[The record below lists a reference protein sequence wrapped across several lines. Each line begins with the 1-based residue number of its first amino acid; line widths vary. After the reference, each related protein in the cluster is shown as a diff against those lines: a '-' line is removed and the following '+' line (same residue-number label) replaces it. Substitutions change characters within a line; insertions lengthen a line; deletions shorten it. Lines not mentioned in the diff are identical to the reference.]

1 MSVELII
8 NCTDATSQSPYSF
21 SQSSEDAAV
30 GGGSGK
36 ELIINCTSQQSP
48 YVYEQR
54 TDGCVS
60 SIKSFEDNL
69 GGGDSD
75 PIITEDGEYFTLSE

>member
-8 NCTDATSQSPYSF
+8 NCADATSQSPYSF
-21 SQSSEDAAV
+21 SQSSEDAAASS
-30 GGGSGK
+30 GSGVS
-36 ELIINCTSQQSP
+36 LVINCASQQSP
-48 YVYEQR
+48 YAYEQR

-60 SIKSFEDNL
+60 SIKSFVDNL

-75 PIITEDGEYFTLSE
+75 PIITEDGEYFTLSD

>member
-21 SQSSEDAAV
+21 SQSSEDTPAS
-30 GGGSGK
+30 GGSGVA
-36 ELIINCTSQQSP
+36 LVINCTSQQSP
-48 YVYEQR
+48 YAYEQR

-60 SIKSFEDNL
+60 SIRSFEDNL

-75 PIITEDGEYFTLSE
+75 PIVTENGEYFTLSE

>member
-1 MSVELII
+1 MTKKLII
-8 NCTDATSQSPYSF
+8 SCEDTTSQNPYSF

-60 SIKSFEDNL
+60 SIKSFVDNL